1 MNRRSPLSVT
11 SALHCLVAMAANPAA
26 SGSKNGEAN
35 FDVAYGLE
43 LIVVTV
49 FVVAAAATHQ
59 A

>member
-1 MNRRSPLSVT
+1 VWQFGYIPDE
-11 SALHCLVAMAANPAA
+11 VAMAANPAA